1 LAIVAEMSGRCSNR
15 ELILEGAKPKSGPG
29 AGIPS
34 GATNP
39 FGGFLP
45 AAAIMRMEAGSEEST
60 HHSGCSFPS
69 KGPSRGSWGPREGVL
84 PGGQPK
90 RSTVTER
97 HTAENG
103 SNFATSPEVER
114 LPSSPVAVKGRT

>member
-1 LAIVAEMSGRCSNR
+1 MSGRCSNR

-69 KGPSRGSWGPREGVL
+69 KGPSRGSWGPREDVL
-84 PGGQPK
+84 PAANQKEALSLNVTQPK
-90 RSTVTER
+90 VVPILQPASKWNVFR
-97 HTAENG
+97 
-103 SNFATSPEVER
+103 R
-114 LPSSPVAVKGRT
+114 LRLRLKAGPNVF

>member
-1 LAIVAEMSGRCSNR
+1 MSGRCSNR

-84 PGGQPK
+84 PAANQKEALSLNVTQPK
-90 RSTVTER
+90 MVPILQPASKWNVFR
-97 HTAENG
+97 
-103 SNFATSPEVER
+103 R
-114 LPSSPVAVKGRT
+114 LRLRLKAGPNVF

>member
-1 LAIVAEMSGRCSNR
+1 MSGRCSNR

-45 AAAIMRMEAGSEEST
+45 AAAIMRMEAGSEESM
-60 HHSGCSFPS
+60 HHSGCSFQAKAPAVVA
-69 KGPSRGSWGPREGVL
+69 GA
-84 PGGQPK
+84 PGKVCFRAANQKEALSLNVTQPK
-90 RSTVTER
+90 MVPILQPAPKWNVF
-97 HTAENG
+97 H
-103 SNFATSPEVER
+103 R
-114 LPSSPVAVKGRT
+114 LRLRLKAGPNVF